1 MYLSHTC
8 SLIFALGV
16 CLYAML
22 CGKLPF
28 RDDDVDILRL
38 AMQDRLHFHRHVS
51 KGTSIKGTQTH
62 QRKIHFILIMMNNR
76 YIPLIG
82 FVINGFYSFVLPH
95 TCVCMKPQKIP
106 TTCYCKHNTHFLDPL
121 KNLN

>member
-1 MYLSHTC
+1 
-8 SLIFALGV
+8 
-16 CLYAML
+16 ML

-51 KGTSIKGTQTH
+51 KGTKRH
-62 QRKIHFILIMMNNR
+62 PKLPEKKIILFLFHMTNNR

-82 FVINGFYSFVLPH
+82 FVINAWVSLIYPKYMFVLIIVVLRNRKKD
-95 TCVCMKPQKIP
+95 T
-106 TTCYCKHNTHFLDPL
+106 N
-121 KNLN
+121 

>member
-1 MYLSHTC
+1 MYLSHTF

-51 KGTSIKGTQTH
+51 KGT
-62 QRKIHFILIMMNNR
+62 
-76 YIPLIG
+76 
-82 FVINGFYSFVLPH
+82 
-95 TCVCMKPQKIP
+95 
-106 TTCYCKHNTHFLDPL
+106 
-121 KNLN
+121 